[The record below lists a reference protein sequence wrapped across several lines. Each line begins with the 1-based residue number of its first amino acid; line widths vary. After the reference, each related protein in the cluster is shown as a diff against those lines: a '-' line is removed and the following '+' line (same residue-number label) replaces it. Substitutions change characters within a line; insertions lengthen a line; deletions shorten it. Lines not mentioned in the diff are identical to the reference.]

1 MKKKHGTGKNK
12 YLRYG
17 SRSTDAKLPKSL
29 APQKKA
35 FTEKDLEEF
44 KELGWNPPSL
54 DHLNRKPSQKW
65 NKQKKKRK

>member
-1 MKKKHGTGKNK
+1 MVKRNQTGKNK

-17 SRSTDAKLPKSL
+17 SRSNDAKLPKSL
-29 APQKKA
+29 APQKKT

-65 NKQKKKRK
+65 NKRKKKRK